1 MLDLCTSTKHR
12 ANDNPVTMFPLFAK
26 DRRAKLPYRAPVGAL
41 AASGMSA
48 VRSAT
53 VRAMRVMVGE
63 VLVRGGFARH
73 PIPGLGGVRAGA
85 AQRLS
90 VLGGYAVIAGSR
102 LLAQA
107 ACGKAVSIQ
116 PQNCRADPF
125 PTQATHSR
133 LPFLSIRPLTIG
145 TRSVNCA
152 KRDGGLSLKTRS

>member
-63 VLVRGGFARH
+63 VLVRGVFARH
-73 PIPGLGGVRAGA
+73 PTPGLGGVRGRQPRHRRFNRSNRKLARERL
-85 AQRLS
+85 QRRFGRATLPRTPPCEKNAPQS
-90 VLGGYAVIAGSR
+90 SLETARRISEGWAS
-102 LLAQA
+102 
-107 ACGKAVSIQ
+107 GKVG
-116 PQNCRADPF
+116 
-125 PTQATHSR
+125 
-133 LPFLSIRPLTIG
+133 RPI
-145 TRSVNCA
+145 
-152 KRDGGLSLKTRS
+152 